1 MDIMDRMD
9 ALDLTFDGRM
19 ARHKKMSS
27 AVLSLDFF
35 FFVKDCSEKKAPS
48 HWHISVS
55 SSDCGAFTRHCLW
68 GISHP
73 RLKPGVKHG

>member
-9 ALDLTFDGRM
+9 AMD
-19 ARHKKMSS
+19 RHKKCYLLY
-27 AVLSLDFF
+27 VLLSLDFF
-35 FFVKDCSEKKAPS
+35 FFVKDYSEKKAPS

-73 RLKPGVKHG
+73 RLKPGVKHS

>member
-1 MDIMDRMD
+1 
-9 ALDLTFDGRM
+9 M
-19 ARHKKMSS
+19 ASVAAHNPFFVHGNTES
-27 AVLSLDFF
+27 AENFVLLSLDFF